1 MRIIDEVARGA
12 GGTVSAVTP
21 VDSGRQASES
31 HRWANF
37 WRRLHTSREL
47 RHLTDEALADVGLTR
62 AEAEREAR
70 LSPWKML

>member
-21 VDSGRQASES
+21 VDSGRQSS
-31 HRWANF
+31 QGRRWANF

-47 RHLTDEALADVGLTR
+47 RHLTDEALADIGLTR
-62 AEAEREAR
+62 AEANREAY
-70 LSPWKML
+70 LPFWKML

>member
-12 GGTVSAVTP
+12 GGAVSAVTP
-21 VDSGRQASES
+21 ADSGRQASEG

-47 RHLTDEALADVGLTR
+47 RHLSDEALADIGLTR
-62 AEAEREAR
+62 AEADREAH
-70 LSPWKML
+70 LPFWKML

>member
-12 GGTVSAVTP
+12 GGAVSAVTP
-21 VDSGRQASES
+21 ADSGQQASES

-62 AEAEREAR
+62 AEANREAY
-70 LSPWKML
+70 LPFWKML